1 MKLKIQIKLFEGAEP
16 LELKEQGDWF
26 DLKCKEDVFMEGPFA
41 NTLNGN
47 RTKRDV
53 EFCYQQIPLGVAM
66 KLPSGCEAVCLPRSS
81 TPRKWGIILANS
93 QGVIDHTY
101 QGNGDE
107 WHFPAIA
114 IRDVHIPKGTS
125 IAQFRIQP
133 SQKATFWQ
141 KLKFLLSSGVEIE
154 YVENLDA
161 PDRGGLGSTGDK

>member
-16 LELKEQGDWF
+16 LEIKEQGDWF
-26 DLKCKEDVFMEGPFA
+26 DLKCKEDVFMQGPFA

-53 EFCYQQIPLGVAM
+53 EFDYQQIPLGVAM

-81 TPRKWGIILANS
+81 TPRKWGILLANS

-101 QGNGDE
+101 QGDGDE

-114 IRDVHIPKGTS
+114 IRDTHIPKGTS
-125 IAQFRIQP
+125 IAQFRIQL
-133 SQKATFWQ
+133 SQRATFWQ
-141 KLKFLLSSGVEIE
+141 KLKFYLSSGVEIE
-154 YVENLDA
+154 YVAELSA
-161 PDRGGLGSTGDK
+161 PNRGGLGSTGDK